1 MLIFQDMT
9 VDIGLKFSFKFSLLL
24 HERDIIFISN
34 LKKQHYEAS
43 EYL

>member
-24 HERDIIFISN
+24 HVRDIIFISN